1 MSEETLSASSLWTSC
16 DPRASC
22 WDRLDT
28 SSPKSPK
35 YNYDFYEY
43 KHDSNNDCRKKEKFV
58 KLVFN
63 NYRSF
68 NKYKSEIKNLYNDK
82 NNNLDDWRS
91 ICNDECL
98 ANLYESN
105 IHPILRFIHT
115 RNISPAGWIDISGKS
130 VKTIDDRVFK
140 CDMEYNCKCEY

>member
-1 MSEETLSASSLWTSC
+1 M
-16 DPRASC
+16 
-22 WDRLDT
+22 
-28 SSPKSPK
+28 
-35 YNYDFYEY
+35 
-43 KHDSNNDCRKKEKFV
+43 
-58 KLVFN
+58 VFN

-82 NNNLDDWRS
+82 NNNLDAWRS

-140 CDMEYNCKCEY
+140 CDMEYNCRCESIKPNSDMESLSDIIVASFILNVIVLQVIFLELQKILKD